1 MCDHGKSP
9 EKIRAYM
16 DTLTHAN
23 CITYLSSKKFESLE
37 LQTEQLSSAKYVIE
51 NMPASALQ
59 ISDENK
65 KGLQLPSINRY
76 IADDFTLKDGEEKNW
91 EHPKK
96 IDETENGE
104 LWFKGDN
111 KFNLPRAKVR
121 FNFRNR
127 AQTDSRV

>member
-1 MCDHGKSP
+1 
-9 EKIRAYM
+9 M

-23 CITYLSSKKFESLE
+23 CITYLSSKKFETLE
-37 LQTEQLSSAKYVIE
+37 LQTEQLSNAKYVIE

-59 ISDENK
+59 FSDDNK
-65 KGLQLPSINRY
+65 KGLSLPSINRY

-91 EHPKK
+91 EYPQK
-96 IDETENGE
+96 IEETENGE

-127 AQTDSRV
+127 AQTKLANF